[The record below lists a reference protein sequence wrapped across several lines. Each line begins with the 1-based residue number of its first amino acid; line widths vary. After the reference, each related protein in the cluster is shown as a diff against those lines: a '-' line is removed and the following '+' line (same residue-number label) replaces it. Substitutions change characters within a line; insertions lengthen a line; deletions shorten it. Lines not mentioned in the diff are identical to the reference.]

1 MVGFANFT
9 HQYDYRLGQTPFYQ
23 KGAMG
28 QDPLKTFSARSTQE
42 YRANA
47 SRIRDMRFANSNELN
62 ADTALRSKREQMIS
76 SMYSGSKNPELLVGV
91 HGKLNPQYSR
101 SGGALSTGRPYIKMM
116 KGKKG
121 KQRKAVGGGVGGG
134 GGGGVGAGGGG
145 GGVPRSF
152 VAGLLAKQKV
162 ADKRAGFQSL
172 DAISQPKGPTAHG
185 YSSNFLHRAQGDLVK
200 KTAANRG
207 GAGGRGGG
215 DGAAGAVRDTVHPK
229 ALAQN
234 VTRKNLNS
242 PVPTKKQAMSY
253 LEAASPQNSN
263 RGKKRGGI

>member
-28 QDPLKTFSARSTQE
+28 QDPLKTFSVRSTQE

-62 ADTALRSKREQMIS
+62 ADTALRSKREQKIS

-116 KGKKG
+116 KGKK
-121 KQRKAVGGGVGGG
+121 KKGGGRGGQ
-134 GGGGVGAGGGG
+134 
-145 GGVPRSF
+145 VPF
-152 VAGLLAKQKV
+152 AAQDLPQVAGVV
-162 ADKRAGFQSL
+162 AAVDQRNQ
-172 DAISQPKGPTAHG
+172 Q
-185 YSSNFLHRAQGDLVK
+185 AQAPVAVNGIG
-200 KTAANRG
+200 RG
-207 GAGGRGGG
+207 GAGAGAKPDDSGFVLRRGQPRRGGRSG
-215 DGAAGAVRDTVHPK
+215 AGAGEDDGP
-229 ALAQN
+229 AYLDP
-234 VTRKNLNS
+234 NLLGRVPRSSISS
-242 PVPTKKQAMSY
+242 PTPQPPANKRPRSSTMSLGGEPTY
-253 LEAASPQNSN
+253 EDFEEVASPNKS
-263 RGKKRGGI
+263 GV

>member
-62 ADTALRSKREQMIS
+62 ADTALRSKREQKIS

-121 KQRKAVGGGVGGG
+121 KQRKAVGGG
-134 GGGGVGAGGGG
+134 GAGQ
-145 GGVPRSF
+145 PRRVQRGF
-152 VAGLLAKQKV
+152 VAELGLGSGSHLRMV
-162 ADKRAGFQSL
+162 ANASGIPTTKS
-172 DAISQPKGPTAHG
+172 STKG
-185 YSSNFLHRAQGDLVK
+185 V
-200 KTAANRG
+200 
-207 GAGGRGGG
+207 
-215 DGAAGAVRDTVHPK
+215 
-229 ALAQN
+229 
-234 VTRKNLNS
+234 
-242 PVPTKKQAMSY
+242 
-253 LEAASPQNSN
+253 AASCHARASSA
-263 RGKKRGGI
+263 RRRT

>member
-76 SMYSGSKNPELLVGV
+76 DIYSGKKNPELLVGV

-121 KQRKAVGGGVGGG
+121 KQRKAVGGG
-134 GGGGVGAGGGG
+134 GAGQPRR
-145 GGVPRSF
+145 VPRGF
-152 VAGLLAKQKV
+152 VAELAEKAAEMRMRGGFKNVDAIHQPKAP
-162 ADKRAGFQSL
+162 ADGYSDDFLRRAGSE
-172 DAISQPKGPTAHG
+172 
-185 YSSNFLHRAQGDLVK
+185 LVRNA
-200 KTAANRG
+200 AANRG
-207 GAGGRGGG
+207 AGAGA
-215 DGAAGAVRDTVHPK
+215 DAGADRGEVDPGVLVPNLTRRYTTSPK
-229 ALAQN
+229 VTEYEYNSQGFLAP
-234 VTRKNLNS
+234 S
-242 PVPTKKQAMSY
+242 P
-253 LEAASPQNSN
+253 
-263 RGKKRGGI
+263 GKSQ

>member
-28 QDPLKTFSARSTQE
+28 QDPLKTFSVRSTQE

-101 SGGALSTGRPYIKMM
+101 SGGALSTGRPYIKVM
-116 KGKKG
+116 KGKK
-121 KQRKAVGGGVGGG
+121 
-134 GGGGVGAGGGG
+134 
-145 GGVPRSF
+145 
-152 VAGLLAKQKV
+152 
-162 ADKRAGFQSL
+162 KRIWRRRMS
-172 DAISQPKGPTAHG
+172 II
-185 YSSNFLHRAQGDLVK
+185 
-200 KTAANRG
+200 
-207 GAGGRGGG
+207 
-215 DGAAGAVRDTVHPK
+215 
-229 ALAQN
+229 
-234 VTRKNLNS
+234 NS
-242 PVPTKKQAMSY
+242 TTNSTSTK
-253 LEAASPQNSN
+253 EP
-263 RGKKRGGI
+263 